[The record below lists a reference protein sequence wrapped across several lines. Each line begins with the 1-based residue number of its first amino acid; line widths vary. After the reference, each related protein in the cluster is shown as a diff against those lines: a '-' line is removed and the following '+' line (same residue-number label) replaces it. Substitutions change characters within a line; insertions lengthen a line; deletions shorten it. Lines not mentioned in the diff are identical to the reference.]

1 MRLMGLIVIVL
12 ETNAFSHKGSRVLS
26 VQFSYRW
33 RQVPF
38 LIWKRDP
45 TLTTFSTNLSPRF
58 PTMRNHHIKSPNNN
72 SNSSP
77 RQSLTAWIL
86 AIISIC
92 QCFPFPTRKNLC
104 IFPIRVRRFI
114 STIGISTKIL
124 TIGISTPIAPS
135 DVSSI
140 ITRLGISTNVRLF
153 AYMFVLICSFKT
165 IADNFAHPVE
175 WKAARVTVSISC
187 WTSIYL
193 ANHTSANSANLRC
206 TATFLRWTTSWDFCT
221 IMVSILATLS
231 SSYFL
236 SNLMGDQLC
245 STISLHSRDYN

>member
-1 MRLMGLIVIVL
+1 MRLMGLIAIVL

-45 TLTTFSTNLSPRF
+45 MVTTFSTNLSPRF

-153 AYMFVLICSFKT
+153 AYMFVLICFFKT
-165 IADNFAHPVE
+165 IADNFAHPVD
-175 WKAARVTVSISC
+175 C
-187 WTSIYL
+187 WMESSSSDCFHFLLNIYL
-193 ANHTSANSANLRC
+193 FSESHECKFSKFEMHCNVPALDHIMR
-206 TATFLRWTTSWDFCT
+206 FLHDNGKHSGDSLF
-221 IMVSILATLS
+221 
-231 SSYFL
+231 FL
-236 SNLMGDQLC
+236 LLV
-245 STISLHSRDYN
+245 